1 MKSESEIKALILELR
16 SKLDCLPNRDSEP
29 EKKAEEYL
37 SQVFGALGW
46 DWLSA
51 EVMPQKRVRS
61 GGKTKRVDYAFK
73 RADRIRP
80 EFYVEVKKFSEDI
93 YNTEHA
99 KQALEYG
106 KNSGIRWV
114 VLTNFIRWRVF
125 NSDFFE
131 HPDQAELFAGFNLLD
146 ASIDLEKL
154 NWLMLF
160 SREQG
165 GPALDEYAKKHKKWR
180 ESESVEDLLSEQFI
194 TTRKNLSNAIR
205 EQNRELFDP
214 EPTDENFSVDSCV
227 QHILDRLIFC
237 RMLEDNG
244 IGDSFRMWDEAYKEW
259 EKDKRLQFYRE
270 FLAEFWIKKMRKRY
284 DSTIFDSHRIDGL
297 TIKNEDFIPIF
308 ESFYV
313 NPKTK
318 LRYRF
323 EAIPTDVL
331 GHAYENYLSYKLKQ
345 TAKRIGLEKE
355 IYKRKQ
361 SGIYYTPEF
370 LVDHLVRATLGKKL
384 KTCKTPSD
392 ALKLRV
398 IDPACGS
405 GTFLVRA
412 FEEFKN
418 WYLAHEKKN
427 GGGEQAQLNAENDS
441 GMTTFLDRVL
451 ENCIHGIDLDLHTVQ
466 LTKLNLFLRAID
478 TPNQLPRLKILH
490 KNSLIWDDDLP
501 LPFKIER
508 DFPLVHEQGGFDI
521 VIGNPPWEKWKPDS
535 QEFFEEFH
543 PGFKSLP
550 AQEAKKVMGELL
562 KTRIGIKKRWED
574 KLREYETYSEIYR
587 REYKFQSTDAGGK
600 KSGGDLDLYKVF
612 TERAYQLLKS
622 GGSAGL
628 VIPSGIYTDLG
639 AKGLR
644 TMLFDNCQMKEL
656 YSFENR
662 GHAVFEAV
670 HASYKFVLLN
680 FEKGGKTK
688 SFPCAF
694 FLHSEEDLKN
704 AIEAPTIIDVE
715 FIKKSSPTSW
725 GVLEIKTP
733 RDKRIVEI
741 LLKNPALGE
750 QIEGIWNI
758 KLSRGFDMTNDSHL
772 FREGKLGGVP
782 MLEGKNIEQF
792 THQWRGAPTARF
804 TIDEK
809 DILANLKPDALYHN
823 NYWMAYRLIAS
834 STNYRTFI
842 STIVPPGYVCGHSIA
857 IVRIE
862 NLKHLCYLC
871 GVINSF
877 VIDYFIRQKVSANV
891 TMFNFLETPVPR
903 ASSGKL
909 FDEIVKKTAQLVA
922 TTSEFDQLK
931 KDIGILHGLTN
942 ENDRLLARAQLDVA
956 VAKLYGISKEDL
968 AYILEKFPNVDPKQ
982 KELVLREY

>member
-1 MKSESEIKALILELR
+1 MKSNDEIKTLILELH
-16 SKLDCLPNRDSEP
+16 SKLNRLPNKDSET

-37 SQVFGALGW
+37 SHLFGALGW

-51 EVMPQKRVRS
+51 EVIPQKRVRS
-61 GGKTKRVDYAFK
+61 GGKTRRVDYALK
-73 RADRIRP
+73 RTGRLKPD
-80 EFYVEVKKFSEDI
+80 FYIEVKKFSEDV
-93 YNTEHA
+93 YNPEHTR
-99 KQALEYG
+99 QALEYG

-114 VLTNFIRWRVF
+114 VLTNFTAWRVF
-125 NSDFFE
+125 NSDYFE
-131 HPDQAELFAGFNLLD
+131 HPNDAELFSGFNLLD
-146 ASIDLEKL
+146 AAVDPEKF

-180 ESESVEDLLSEQFI
+180 ESESVEELLSEQFI
-194 TTRKNLSNAIR
+194 NTRKSLANAIR

-214 EPTDENFSVDSCV
+214 EPTDEDVSVDSCV

-244 IGDSFRMWDEAYKEW
+244 IGDGFRMEQSYEEW
-259 EKDKRLQFYRE
+259 KNDKRVQFYRE
-270 FLAEFWIKKMRKRY
+270 HLAEFWIKKMRKRY

-297 TIKNEDFIPIF
+297 TIKNEDFVPIF

-345 TAKRIGLEKE
+345 TAKRTGLEKE

-370 LVDHLVRATLGKKL
+370 LVDHLVRATLGEKL
-384 KTCKTPSD
+384 KACKTPSD
-392 ALKLRV
+392 VLKLRV

-412 FEEFKN
+412 FEEFKS
-418 WYLAHEKKN
+418 WYLTHEKN
-427 GGGEQAQLNAENDS
+427 GGGEQAKLDIENDS
-441 GMTTFLDRVL
+441 GLTTFLDRVL
-451 ENCIHGIDLDLHTVQ
+451 ESCIHGIDLDLHAVR
-466 LTKLNLFLRAID
+466 LTRLNLFLRAID

-490 KNSLIWDDDLP
+490 KNSLVWDDDLP
-501 LPFKIER
+501 LPFKMER
-508 DFPLVHEQGGFDI
+508 DFPLVAEQGGFDV

-543 PGFKSLP
+543 EGFKSLP
-550 AQEAKKVMGELL
+550 TKEAKKVIDELL
-562 KTRIGIKKRWED
+562 KTRIGIKKKWED
-574 KLREYETYSEIYR
+574 KLREYETYSELYR
-587 REYKFQSTDAGGK
+587 RNYQFQSAEAAGRQV
-600 KSGGDLDLYKVF
+600 SGDLDLYKVF
-612 TERAYQLLKS
+612 TERAYQLLKP

-644 TMLFDNCQMKEL
+644 TMLFDHCQIKEL

-662 GHAVFEAV
+662 KFVFQDIDQR
-670 HASYKFVLLN
+670 YKFVLLK

-694 FLHSEEDLKN
+694 FLYSDEDLKK
-704 AIEAPTIIDVE
+704 AIEAPTVLEVE
-715 FIKKSSPTSW
+715 FIRRSSPTSW
-725 GVLEIKTP
+725 SVLEIKSEK
-733 RDKRIVEI
+733 DKGIVEK
-741 LLKNPALGE
+741 LLKNPKIGDDRDSS
-750 QIEGIWNI
+750 WCI
-758 KLSRGFDMTNDSHL
+758 KIQSAFHMTSDSHL
-772 FREGKLGGVP
+772 FREGKLGGIP
-782 MLEGKNIEQF
+782 LLEGKNIEHF
-792 THQWRGAPTARF
+792 THQWKDNPTPQY
-804 TIDEK
+804 TMDEK
-809 DILANLKPDALYHN
+809 DVYANLKTENVYHKG
-823 NYWMAYRLIAS
+823 YWMAYRLIAS

-857 IVRIE
+857 IVRME
-862 NLKHLCYLC
+862 NLKELCYLC
-871 GVINSF
+871 GVMNSF
-877 VIDYFIRQKVSANV
+877 VIDYFMRQKVSTNV
-891 TMFNFLETPVPR
+891 TMFNFLETPIPR
-903 ASSGKL
+903 ISSGKL

-922 TTSEFDQLK
+922 ITPEFDQLK
-931 KDIGILHGLTN
+931 KEIGISAGLKD

-956 VAKLYGISKEDL
+956 VAKLYGITKEEL
-968 AYILEKFPNVDPKQ
+968 AYILEKFPKVDAKQ

>member
-1 MKSESEIKALILELR
+1 MKSESEIKSLILELH
-16 SKLDCLPNRDSEP
+16 SKLNRLPNKDNET

-37 SQVFGALGW
+37 SQLFGALGW

-73 RADRIRP
+73 KTGRIKP
-80 EFYVEVKKFSEDI
+80 DFYVEVKKFSEDV
-93 YNTEHA
+93 YSPEHT

-114 VLTNFIRWRVF
+114 VLTNFTHWRIF

-131 HPDQAELFAGFNLLD
+131 HPEEAELFAGFNLLD
-146 ASIDLEKL
+146 ASVDSEKL

-160 SREQG
+160 SRGQG
-165 GPALDEYAKKHKKWR
+165 GPALDEFAKKHKKWR
-180 ESESVEDLLSEQFI
+180 ESESVEELLSEQLI
-194 TTRKNLSNAIR
+194 ATRKTLSNAIR
-205 EQNRELFDP
+205 EQNRDLFDP
-214 EPTDENFSVDSCV
+214 EPTNEDFSVDSCV

-244 IGDSFRMWDEAYKEW
+244 VGDGLRMGQAYEEW
-259 EKDKRLQFYRE
+259 KNDKRVQFYRDY
-270 FLAEFWIKKMRKRY
+270 LCDEFWVKKMRKRY
-284 DSTIFDSHRIDGL
+284 DSTIFDMHRIDGL
-297 TIKNEDFIPIF
+297 SIKNEDFLPIF

-331 GHAYENYLSYKLKQ
+331 GHAYENYLSYRLKQ
-345 TAKRIGLEKE
+345 TAKRTGLEKE
-355 IYKRKQ
+355 LYKRKQ

-370 LVDHLVRATLGKKL
+370 LVDHLVRATLGERL
-384 KTCKTPSD
+384 KECKTSSD
-392 ALKLRV
+392 ALRIRV
-398 IDPACGS
+398 LDPACGS

-412 FEEFKN
+412 FEEFKS
-418 WYLAHEKKN
+418 WYLAHERGN
-427 GGGEQAQLNAENDS
+427 GGEQTKLDAENDS
-441 GMTTFLDRVL
+441 GLTTFLDRVL
-451 ENCIHGIDLDLHTVQ
+451 ESCIHGIDLDLHAVQ
-466 LTKLNLFLRAID
+466 LTRLNLFLRAID
-478 TPNQLPRLKILH
+478 TPNQLPKLKILH
-490 KNSLIWDDDLP
+490 KNSLVWDDDLP
-501 LPFKIER
+501 LPFNFER

-550 AQEAKKVMGELL
+550 AQEAKKAIENML

-574 KLREYETYSEIYR
+574 KLNEYETYSELYR
-587 REYKFQSTDAGGK
+587 REYGFQSADANGRK
-600 KSGGDLDLYKVF
+600 VSGDLDLYKVF
-612 TERAYQLLKS
+612 TERAYQLLKRS
-622 GGSAGL
+622 GSAGL

-644 TMLFDNCQMKEL
+644 TMLFDHCKLKEL

-662 GHAVFEAV
+662 GHAIFEAV

-694 FLHSEEDLKN
+694 FLHSEDELKS
-704 AIEAPTIIDVE
+704 AIKTPTVLTVE
-715 FIKKSSPTSW
+715 FVKKSSPTAWS
-725 GVLEIKTP
+725 VLEIKNP
-733 RDKRIVEI
+733 KDKGIVEK
-741 LLKNPALGE
+741 LLQHPQIGE
-750 QIEGIWNI
+750 ELDDSWHMEIQ
-758 KLSRGFDMTNDSHL
+758 SAFHMTNDSHL
-772 FREGKLGGVP
+772 FREGRLAGVP
-782 MLEGKNIEQF
+782 LLEGKNIEQF
-792 THQWRGAPTARF
+792 THQWKEAPTARF
-804 TIDEK
+804 TVDEK
-809 DILANLKPDALYHN
+809 DIIANLKPDAIYHK

-857 IVRIE
+857 IVRME
-862 NLKHLCYLC
+862 NLKQLCYLC
-871 GVINSF
+871 GVMNSF
-877 VIDYFIRQKVSANV
+877 VIDYFMRQKVSANV

-903 ASSGKL
+903 ISSGKL

-922 TTSEFDQLK
+922 TTSDFDQLK
-931 KDIGILHGLTN
+931 KEIGIQHGLKD

-968 AYILEKFPNVDPKQ
+968 AYILEKFPNVEPKQ